1 LKVLVNSTQEKL
13 EKEVASVYAV
23 NLEDSIT

>member
-1 LKVLVNSTQEKL
+1 VLVNSTQEKL